1 MWYEGFLGLSP
12 WSLVAVTLLMTHV
25 TIVGVTVYLHRY
37 SAHRSLELNA
47 GLKHFFRFWLWLT
60 TAQNTREWT
69 AIHRKHHAKC
79 ETVDDPHSPVI
90 KGLSTVL
97 RKGAELYRKEA
108 ENPETLRIYG
118 KNCPEDWIERD
129 LFSRYPLLGVA
140 IMGVI
145 DLLLFG
151 TIGITIWAIQMMWIP
166 VWAAGVVNGLGH
178 AIGYRNFECRDAATN
193 LVPWGILIGGEEL
206 HNNHHTYPNSA
217 KLSVKKWEFDLG
229 WAWIK
234 LFSLLRLPKVQRVA
248 PIAPRVEGKGHL
260 HMDTAMAILN
270 NRFQIMAQYRKLV
283 IGPLVTQELEKVDHS
298 VRHQFHRAKR
308 LLSRETS
315 LLDDKHHIRI
325 QNMLEHS
332 GAEGNLRE
340 TPGLAADLGQDQL
353 KWSRY
358 ACRYQ
363 GLGTRSRSQRDSI
376 PARLLRPAENLLPA
390 PCSACLTCSHRQ
402 ASEPRLACGEGACR
416 NATPPRSAAQQ
427 TQTQTTR
434 FN

>member
-1 MWYEGFLGLSP
+1 MWYEGFLGLSA

-79 ETVDDPHSPVI
+79 ETEDDPHSPVI

-97 RKGAELYRKEA
+97 RTGAELYRAEA
-108 ENPETLRIYG
+108 QNPETLRIYG
-118 KNCPEDWIERD
+118 KNCPEDWIERNVY
-129 LFSRYPLLGVA
+129 SRYPLLGVA

-166 VWAAGVVNGLGH
+166 VWAAGVINGLGH
-178 AIGYRNFECRDAATN
+178 AVGYRNFECRDAATN

-234 LFSLLRLPKVQRVA
+234 VFSFLRLAKVQRVA
-248 PIAPRVEGKGHL
+248 PIAHRVEGKGNL
-260 HMDTAMAILN
+260 DMDTAMAILKT
-270 NRFQIMAQYRKLV
+270 A
-283 IGPLVTQELEKVDHS
+283 
-298 VRHQFHRAKR
+298 
-308 LLSRETS
+308 
-315 LLDDKHHIRI
+315 
-325 QNMLEHS
+325 
-332 GAEGNLRE
+332 
-340 TPGLAADLGQDQL
+340 
-353 KWSRY
+353 
-358 ACRYQ
+358 
-363 GLGTRSRSQRDSI
+363 SRSWPSTANWSL
-376 PARLLRPAENLLPA
+376 ARWSSRSWL
-390 PCSACLTCSHRQ
+390 
-402 ASEPRLACGEGACR
+402 ASDGGLE
-416 NATPPRSAAQQ
+416 SAAQFKGLIAGKPAPAEVRRWGAGS
-427 TQTQTTR
+427 R
-434 FN
+434 FSTGGQSRAGIGSRWPRPRAPTP